1 MKTKTLAIIDYEIGN
16 VFSVFHA
23 IQAAK
28 FNCILTR
35 KQNEI
40 MSADGLILP
49 GVGAFGNAMEKLR
62 SFDLDEIIFKYIETG
77 KPFLGIC
84 VGMQVL
90 MTHGEEFGTHKGLNI
105 IEGLVSKIETE
116 DQRQKIPFIGW
127 RKLHA
132 FDQSR
137 QNQLEKYIIDEES
150 SFYFVHSY
158 AAEVLDKSQ
167 LAATYTA
174 NNKEIAAIICK
185 ENVCGVQFHPERSGP
200 GGLKFLRYYFS

>member
-62 SFDLDEIIFKYIETG
+62 SFDLDEIIFKY
-77 KPFLGIC
+77 
-84 VGMQVL
+84 M
-90 MTHGEEFGTHKGLNI
+90 
-105 IEGLVSKIETE
+105 
-116 DQRQKIPFIGW
+116 RQ
-127 RKLHA
+127 A
-132 FDQSR
+132 
-137 QNQLEKYIIDEES
+137 N
-150 SFYFVHSY
+150 HS
-158 AAEVLDKSQ
+158 
-167 LAATYTA
+167 
-174 NNKEIAAIICK
+174 
-185 ENVCGVQFHPERSGP
+185 
-200 GGLKFLRYYFS
+200 